1 MNASIGQS
9 TEWKRLQQV
18 LWSLVCKIVR
28 FGNLKKCF
36 IITFLALDS
45 NAVPVAVQ
53 DHLCATQPAI
63 IGGAVSRCLSKLSC
77 SSTSSTFS
85 SEREFIDLVGLCRR
99 SRESFAVIND
109 FIGEQLMCNEREKC
123 SKWKETIFN
132 FIELLSFELQQQMKM
147 SDYRRLFPD
156 RLRSY
161 VLLLSETDN
170 KLPKTSIVLIEYILL
185 ELRINM
191 PQDFMI
197 LMGYFRNFNYLMGNT
212 RKTS

>member
-1 MNASIGQS
+1 MRCA
-9 TEWKRLQQV
+9 
-18 LWSLVCKIVR
+18 
-28 FGNLKKCF
+28 
-36 IITFLALDS
+36 FLALDS

-63 IGGAVSRCLSKLSC
+63 ICGAVSRCLSKLFCS

-109 FIGEQLMCNEREKC
+109 FIGEQLMMCTNEIEKC
-123 SKWKETIFN
+123 TKWKENIFN
-132 FIELLSFELQQQMKM
+132 FIELLCFELQKQMKM

-197 LMGYFRNFNYLMGNT
+197 LMGYFRNFNYLM
-212 RKTS
+212 